1 MPKLIP
7 ISSKQMKA
15 MGIVQSKNGF
25 LMREHKP
32 VSSSKAPKEDFKS
45 KVKEARKESVKKDVS
60 PVVKSKAK
68 PQPVREVV
76 VVQKNAKQLE
86 NKRMEDRGIY

>member
-15 MGIVQSKNGF
+15 MGIVQTKNGF

-32 VSSSKAPKEDFKS
+32 VKKEVNDGGKKENPKEN
-45 KVKEARKESVKKDVS
+45 RKEEVKKQEY
-60 PVVKSKAK
+60 K
-68 PQPVREVV
+68 PREVV
-76 VVQKNAKQLE
+76 IVQKNEKQVE
-86 NKRMEDRGIY
+86 RKRMEDRGIY

>member
-25 LMREHKP
+25 LMREK
-32 VSSSKAPKEDFKS
+32 KAEPKKE
-45 KVKEARKESVKKDVS
+45 VKEVKQEKKE
-60 PVVKSKAK
+60 AK
-68 PQPVREVV
+68 PRVQQVEVV
-76 VVQKNAKQLE
+76 VKGAKQVE
-86 NKRMEDRGIY
+86 NKRLEDRGVY